1 MSAPEIMTV
10 AEVADFLRL
19 KPKGVYLLVE
29 RRAIPFTRVSNRLRF
44 FRTAVVAWLRENEV
58 SPERK

>member
-1 MSAPEIMTV
+1 MTAPEIMTV

-29 RRAIPFTRVSNRLRF
+29 RRAIPFVRLSNRLRF
-44 FRTAVVAWLRENEV
+44 FRTDLLAWLRASGVEA
-58 SPERK
+58 ERK